1 MTSSDCHMTEHGG
14 EVDAAAQ
21 RHGIPRDRWLDLS
34 TGINPN
40 PYVLPELARE
50 YWQRLPDASLDSW
63 LRESAARY
71 YGVADPARVVP
82 APGSQAIIQLLP
94 RLLPPTRVAVVTPSY
109 REHMACW
116 SAADHRVA
124 EVGDPEEIPEDA
136 GVLAIANPNNP
147 DGRLYSPDRLLRL
160 GAQRLLVVDEAFA
173 DVAPDT
179 SLARHAG
186 HPNLVVLR
194 SFGKFFGLAGMRLGF
209 ALAGEPLATRL
220 RRALG
225 PWAVSGPAAA
235 VGAVALA
242 DDAWARAARVRLTA
256 AAGRLDGL
264 LMRSGLRVVGGTS
277 LFRLVEHPRAQDV
290 FELLAG
296 AAILVRR
303 FAEHPQWLRLG
314 IPGDDEAFDRLGKA
328 LVAWRP
334 QPMPP
339 VASLR
344 LRQRA
349 SGGGRV
355 SGSGHA

>member
-1 MTSSDCHMTEHGG
+1 ML
-14 EVDAAAQ
+14 V
-21 RHGIPRDRWLDLS
+21 RRDR
-34 TGINPN
+34 
-40 PYVLPELARE
+40 
-50 YWQRLPDASLDSW
+50 
-63 LRESAARY
+63 
-71 YGVADPARVVP
+71 
-82 APGSQAIIQLLP
+82 
-94 RLLPPTRVAVVTPSY
+94 
-109 REHMACW
+109 
-116 SAADHRVA
+116 RVA
-124 EVGDPEEIPEDA
+124 EVGHPEEIPEDA

-147 DGRLYSPDRLLRL
+147 DGRLYHPARLFRL

-173 DVAPDT
+173 DVAPDM

-225 PWAVSGPAAA
+225 PWAVAAQAAA
-235 VGAVALA
+235 VGAVALRRRCLGTRRARSPDRGGRSARWAA
-242 DDAWARAARVRLTA
+242 DAQRP
-256 AAGRLDGL
+256 AGR
-264 LMRSGLRVVGGTS
+264 RRYQPV
-277 LFRLVEHPRAQDV
+277 RLVEHPRAQDV

-334 QPMPP
+334 QLMPS

>member
-1 MTSSDCHMTEHGG
+1 MTEHGG

-124 EVGDPEEIPEDA
+124 EVGDPEGIPEDA

-147 DGRLYSPDRLLRL
+147 DGHLYSPDRLLRL
-160 GAQRLLVVDEAFA
+160 GAQRLLVVDEA
-173 DVAPDT
+173 
-179 SLARHAG
+179 
-186 HPNLVVLR
+186 
-194 SFGKFFGLAGMRLGF
+194 
-209 ALAGEPLATRL
+209 E
-220 RRALG
+220 
-225 PWAVSGPAAA
+225 
-235 VGAVALA
+235 
-242 DDAWARAARVRLTA
+242 
-256 AAGRLDGL
+256 
-264 LMRSGLRVVGGTS
+264 
-277 LFRLVEHPRAQDV
+277 Q
-290 FELLAG
+290 AG
-296 AAILVRR
+296 AAD
-303 FAEHPQWLRLG
+303 HPQTAAHQQPVEPTGRRGQANARGTRPG
-314 IPGDDEAFDRLGKA
+314 IVGERH
-328 LVAWRP
+328 
-334 QPMPP
+334 
-339 VASLR
+339 
-344 LRQRA
+344 RA
-349 SGGGRV
+349 HG
-355 SGSGHA
+355 